1 MSFPSEQESFAFNL
15 DLIKKTEN
23 SEFWREE
30 NIKLIRMLFPEYIIT
45 PEMVEMFYEQKV
57 KNAKLKTFFLL
68 LAKQFFFRLQPDQE
82 KPNSE
87 SLPSLS

>member
-68 LAKQFFFRLQPDQE
+68 LAKQFFFRLQPDPE